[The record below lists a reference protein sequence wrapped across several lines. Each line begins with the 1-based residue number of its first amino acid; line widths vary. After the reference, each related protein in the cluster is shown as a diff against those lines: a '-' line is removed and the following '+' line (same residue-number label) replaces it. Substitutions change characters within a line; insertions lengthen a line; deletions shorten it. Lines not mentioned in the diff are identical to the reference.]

1 MKIDVKVGEQKS
13 SCNVLVIPFFKDE
26 QSALIKVDSFLGG
39 LLKDTVKR
47 EELFEDGKGKTF
59 AVKGLPY
66 TTVYIHSLGEKSKLT
81 FEKLRKFAGTSV
93 QIAKSLKGTNIA
105 FAPLLYDEKNISAK
119 NVSFALAEG
128 LFLGNYAFDRFKS
141 KDKQKEIE
149 HVTFFVRTSSEE
161 NHFGKGIQKARIIS
175 ESVNLV
181 RDLVNLPA
189 NIVTTEYL
197 ANIAK
202 ESVKGTKVQCKIL
215 DVAEIK
221 KEKLTLIQ
229 GVCMGSRHEPKI
241 AVLTYNGTK
250 KNTNPLVLVGKGV
263 CFDSGGLQIKPSSAM
278 MDMKSDMAGAATVIA
293 VIKAIA
299 KLNLSVHIIGI
310 CPIVENMP
318 SGTAYHPGDIFITP
332 SGKSVEIGHTDAEG
346 RLILADGLWYSH
358 RFKPKEIIDI
368 ATLTGACIVALG
380 TCATG
385 VMTTSKTMM
394 KNLTQAG
401 QVTNEKVWELPL
413 FDEYFED
420 IKSDVADIKN
430 IGSPTGDAGAI
441 TAAFFLKEFVKDVPW
456 AHLDI
461 AGPSMAKKGNGYIPR
476 GATGIPVRLL
486 VNYIEQSQE

>member
-13 SCNVLVIPFFKDE
+13 SCDVFVIPFFKDDL
-26 QSALIKVDSFLGG
+26 SALVKVDSFLGG

-47 EELFEDGKGKTF
+47 EELFEDGKGKLF
-59 AVKGLPY
+59 SVKGLPY
-66 TTVYIHSLGEKSKLT
+66 PALYIYSLGEKKKLT
-81 FEKLRKFAGTSV
+81 FEKLRKCTGIGV
-93 QIAKSLKGTNIA
+93 QVAKGLKGTHIA
-105 FAPLLYDEKNISAK
+105 FAPLLYDEKNISAEH
-119 NVSFALAEG
+119 VSFALAEG

-141 KDKQKEIE
+141 KDKQKPIE
-149 HVTFFVRTSSEE
+149 EATLFVRNASEG
-161 NHFGKGIQKARIIS
+161 NHFSKSIQKARITS

-189 NIVTTEYL
+189 NIVTPEYL
-197 ANIAK
+197 ANCAK
-202 ESVKGTKVQCKIL
+202 ENVKGTNATCKIL
-215 DVAEIK
+215 DLSEIK

-229 GVCMGSRHEPKI
+229 GVSMGSKHEPKM
-241 AVLTYNGTK
+241 AVLTYKGTK
-250 KNTNPLVLVGKGV
+250 NNTNPLVLVGKGV
-263 CFDSGGLQIKPSSAM
+263 CFDSGGLQIKPGAAM

-299 KLNLSVHIIGI
+299 RLHLPVHVVGI
-310 CPIVENMP
+310 CPLVENMP
-318 SGTAYHPGDIFITP
+318 SGTAYHPGDIFVTP

-385 VMTTSKTMM
+385 VMTTSEKIIQ
-394 KNLTQAG
+394 KLTISG
-401 QVTNEKVWELPL
+401 TKTNEKVWQLPL

-420 IKSDVADIKN
+420 IKSDIADIKN
-430 IGSPTGDAGAI
+430 IGSPSGDAGAI

-461 AGPSMAKKGNGYIPR
+461 AGPSMAKKGNGYVPK

-486 VNYIEQSQE
+486 IDYIEHSQQ